1 MLSPKVRYVASCLL
15 SAPAK
20 RVSLSSHKNISKV
33 FNSMVYTIAMVVDV
47 DKARLGVAWKA
58 PVQRGVCLV
67 ALRRDGCTR
76 DNSCKRSESN
86 QLIAG
91 SVPWGE
97 EGWSEKA
104 FGKRPGW
111 KRGKFVIDT
120 FQENENANCP
130 HLNMAHRTPAAR
142 AITQSIHQLARL

>member
-1 MLSPKVRYVASCLL
+1 MLSPKVRYVASCLP

-20 RVSLSSHKNISKV
+20 RVSLSSHTNISKV

-86 QLIAG
+86 QLLGRYPRVRKGGQKKLLG
-91 SVPWGE
+91 SALVGRE
-97 EGWSEKA
+97 EGS
-104 FGKRPGW
+104 
-111 KRGKFVIDT
+111 
-120 FQENENANCP
+120 
-130 HLNMAHRTPAAR
+130 
-142 AITQSIHQLARL
+142 